1 MNYINQTATELF
13 DKIRSRFENVTLADE
28 NGKITIKPNQAH
40 FFEFDHPQHGSVVIS
55 LIDEGKL
62 KIYYADN
69 DLSEISEEDQDK
81 WYDFLKEMSKFAVRN
96 QLDYEVKNINK
107 ERLDKKDFLY
117 LKSKDDVMESKLY
130 GSRQKSYQNINNAK
144 MIIVHNKSVDE
155 EKMGSRSRNVKSIY
169 IENTEGERYKFPN
182 TYLPGARAMTMHVSN
197 GGIPTDDIG
206 KHIIETMKEMQELR
220 TFVRGIK
227 KENYITEEQQDIIS
241 AATARYYGLKDTLES
256 MSRPKGYTN
265 YFTNWE
271 PNAIEVDE
279 NDIND
284 LKAKLTRS
292 VYDEKL
298 TDTLSSVSRAVKL
311 RTEKDAMEPDE
322 TNPTI
327 RKADGSM
334 DFDAMAART
343 KAQKDAEAEQDKER
357 ADTDAGVIQDAI
369 KGTLEYHSNPLEK
382 ADMIDFIKVTKAM
395 DMPQAEKNN
404 ALINK
409 VKDFLALTLVDDQLA
424 AAVARLDVGNKAD
437 KKIAVDVVN
446 KFFKDSKEVQPK
458 AKKDLYGKPKES
470 IDVFEKSMD
479 RIVEG
484 TWQIPDDKEKLDK
497 LTDAMKNPIP
507 FGKEGDTA
515 TTAIQPFI
523 GDDSL
528 YDALYLQSTKQGED
542 ADARP
547 VIVDWMVDNVDLI
560 AGNSDLDDQDLVDA
574 VRQMV
579 KISGKEGD
587 LGNFD
592 KHMEEGEEDTQEGIE
607 SMNESEENIEVV
619 EPETAQTEPVE
630 ETAPVEGDAELQK
643 IRDMAGI
650 GSNAKSNFGIRPG
663 EEGYQTTPRSIIQR
677 QRQALDKIA
686 NMEPEATQ
694 EAN

>member
-1 MNYINQTATELF
+1 
-13 DKIRSRFENVTLADE
+13 
-28 NGKITIKPNQAH
+28 
-40 FFEFDHPQHGSVVIS
+40 
-55 LIDEGKL
+55 
-62 KIYYADN
+62 
-69 DLSEISEEDQDK
+69 
-81 WYDFLKEMSKFAVRN
+81 
-96 QLDYEVKNINK
+96 
-107 ERLDKKDFLY
+107 
-117 LKSKDDVMESKLY
+117 
-130 GSRQKSYQNINNAK
+130 
-144 MIIVHNKSVDE
+144 
-155 EKMGSRSRNVKSIY
+155 
-169 IENTEGERYKFPN
+169 
-182 TYLPGARAMTMHVSN
+182 
-197 GGIPTDDIG
+197 
-206 KHIIETMKEMQELR
+206 
-220 TFVRGIK
+220 
-227 KENYITEEQQDIIS
+227 
-241 AATARYYGLKDTLES
+241 
-256 MSRPKGYTN
+256 
-265 YFTNWE
+265 
-271 PNAIEVDE
+271 
-279 NDIND
+279 
-284 LKAKLTRS
+284 
-292 VYDEKL
+292 
-298 TDTLSSVSRAVKL
+298 
-311 RTEKDAMEPDE
+311 
-322 TNPTI
+322 
-327 RKADGSM
+327 
-334 DFDAMAART
+334 
-343 KAQKDAEAEQDKER
+343 
-357 ADTDAGVIQDAI
+357 
-369 KGTLEYHSNPLEK
+369 
-382 ADMIDFIKVTKAM
+382 MIDFIKVTKAM

-424 AAVARLDVGNKAD
+424 AAVARLDVEKKAD

-484 TWQIPDDKEKLDK
+484 TWQIPDTEEKIKK

-507 FGKEGDTA
+507 FGKEGDSA

-560 AGNSDLDDQDLVDA
+560 ADNSDLDEQQLINA
-574 VRQMV
+574 VKQMV

-592 KHMEEGEEDTQEGIE
+592 KHMEENVQNEMQQDAEEMDSQSFADKYPGFEHVWDEVNDVKEGEEDTQEGIE

-630 ETAPVEGDAELQK
+630 ATPQPVEGDAELQK

-677 QRQALDKIA
+677 QRQALDRIA
-686 NMEPEATQ
+686 NMEPETTQEVAQEVTQ